1 MNVHAAHTRR
11 CSNAGGFTL
20 VEVIV
25 VLGVILMLAG
35 IAVPMISSYVDDG
48 KRARAEAEVR
58 MLSSALTSVYKDVGV
73 FATRGRNGSNGTLYA
88 LFSGRTMP
96 TSNPF
101 AANHAFSNWGRHATR
116 GDLMDNHLLQ
126 NAPGGQASAAYDTSG
141 STQWRGP
148 YVAGST
154 PLDPWGR
161 PYVASVIGSWY
172 SDATRYKRMYV
183 LSAGPNGRI
192 DTDRDSTATTE
203 LAGDDIGLILFQ
215 QQ

>member
-1 MNVHAAHTRR
+1 MKAHIHAPRR
-11 CSNAGGFTL
+11 PEMSGFTL

-48 KRARAEAEVR
+48 KRARAEAEVK
-58 MLSSALTSVYKDVGV
+58 MLGAALTSVYKDVGV

-88 LFSGRTMP
+88 LFSGPTMP

-101 AANHAFSNWGRHATR
+101 AANHSFSNWARHATR
-116 GDLMDNHLLQ
+116 GDLMDHHLLE
-126 NAPGGQASAAYDTSG
+126 NAPGGQTSAAYDTSG

-172 SDATRYKRMYV
+172 SHATRYKRMYV

-203 LAGDDIGLILFQ
+203 IAGDDIGMILSQ
-215 QQ
+215 QK